1 MSTKGPVVVLGAA
14 GFVGRALTTRL
25 AAAGATV
32 RAVTRVSTEFQTGV
46 LNHVAGTLGSGT
58 NWAQIFDGARLAV
71 HLASRAHAPLG
82 DETWIAEETETAT
95 TLALAARKAGLER
108 LVFMSSI
115 KAMGEITGE
124 VPFRADG
131 VTKPA
136 EAYGRAKLAIEQA
149 LAESPN
155 LVVLRPPLVYGPG
168 VKGNFRA
175 LLGLVARGFPLPLAS
190 IANRRSLI
198 FIHNL
203 LDLIEIV
210 LNHDAAPGKIWLMRD
225 AEDIATPEL
234 IRKIARHCGKPARLF
249 PCPPGLLRQ
258 TLRFAG
264 RGRDATALIDS
275 LSVDDGPT
283 RSLLGWR
290 PRASRDEGLA
300 ATCRWF
306 EAQRQ

>member
-1 MSTKGPVVVLGAA
+1 MSAKGPVVVLGAA
-14 GFVGRALTTRL
+14 GFVGRALITRV

-32 RAVTRVSTEFQTGV
+32 RAVTRVSAAFPPGV
-46 LNHVAGTLGSGT
+46 SNHVAGTLGSGT
-58 NWAQIFDGARLAV
+58 NWAQILDGARTAV

-108 LVFMSSI
+108 FVFVSSI
-115 KAMGEITGE
+115 KAMGEVTGA

-131 VTKPA
+131 VANPA
-136 EAYGRAKLAIEQA
+136 EAYGRAKLAIERA
-149 LAESPN
+149 LAEAPN
-155 LVVLRPPLVYGPG
+155 LIVLRPPLIYGPG

-175 LLGLVARGFPLPLAS
+175 LLGLVARGIPLPFAS

-198 FIHNL
+198 FIDNL

-210 LNHDAAPGKIWLMRD
+210 LGHVAAPGKIWLMRD
-225 AEDIATPEL
+225 GEDIATPDL
-234 IRKIARHCGKPARLF
+234 IRELARHCGKQARLF

-258 TLRFAG
+258 ALRLAG

-290 PRASRDEGLA
+290 PRTSRDDGLA

-306 EAQRQ
+306 EAQRR

>member
-1 MSTKGPVVVLGAA
+1 VVLGAG

-25 AAAGATV
+25 AAAGTTV
-32 RAVTRVSTEFQTGV
+32 RAVTRVSTEFPTGV
-46 LNHVAGTLGSGT
+46 SNHVAGTLGSGT
-58 NWAQIFDGARLAV
+58 NWAQIFDEARTAV

-82 DETWIAEETETAT
+82 NESWIAEETETAT
-95 TLALAARKAGLER
+95 TLAVAARNAGLER

-115 KAMGEITGE
+115 KAMGEITGT
-124 VPFRADG
+124 VPFRADR
-131 VTKPA
+131 VAEPA

-149 LAESPN
+149 LAAAPN
-155 LVVLRPPLVYGPG
+155 LVVLRPPLIYGPG

-175 LLGLVARGFPLPLAS
+175 LLGLVARGIPLPLAS

-198 FIHNL
+198 FIDNL

-210 LNHDAAPGKIWLMRD
+210 LDHVAAPDKIWLMRD
-225 AEDIATPEL
+225 GDGEDIATPEL
-234 IRKIARHCGKPARLF
+234 IRKLARHCGRQARLF

-264 RGRDATALIDS
+264 RSRDATALIDS

-290 PRASRDEGLA
+290 PRTSRDDGLA